1 MTTLKRV
8 FCLLALLLGLLGAP
22 LPEAAAQGLPGLG
35 QKAAPAEEPGFLSRA
50 YFEIQQLQA
59 TTQRRLTGIVRDI
72 KAGEGLA
79 AAALLI
85 VFSFLYG
92 IFHAAGP
99 GHGKIVISSYLLTHD
114 SRIRNGVLISFASAL
129 VQAVSA
135 ILLVGLF
142 AVVLSVPHLQVTGH
156 VRTLEL
162 VSYALIVALGLW
174 MLYGALTG
182 KTCCHGGHDHDHGH
196 SHDHGHDHG
205 HGHGHGH
212 SHGPDTRAGRANVSA
227 LILAVGVRPCSG
239 AVIVLLFTM
248 ANGLLAYG
256 VAATL
261 AMAVGTGLT
270 VSLLGIASVYGNRLA
285 GRVGRFSEVWEAR
298 LRQGLAL
305 AGALFIT
312 AIGAILFAVTLDT
325 TERLI

>member
-1 MTTLKRV
+1 MTLHRV
-8 FCLLALLLGLLGAP
+8 LLLLALFLGLFVAP
-22 LPEAAAQGLPGLG
+22 APQAAAQALPGLN
-35 QKAAPAEEPGFLSRA
+35 QAAPAEEPGFFYRT
-50 YFEIQQLQA
+50 YFKIKQLQA
-59 TTQRRLTGIVRDI
+59 STQRRLTGIVRDI

-79 AAALLI
+79 AAALLV

-99 GHGKIVISSYLLTHD
+99 GHGKVVISSYLLTHD
-114 SRIRNGVLISFASAL
+114 SRIRNGVLISFAAAL
-129 VQAVSA
+129 VQAISA

-142 AVVLSVPHLQVTGH
+142 AVALSVPHLQVTGH

-162 VSYALIVALGLW
+162 VSYALIVVLGLW
-174 MLYGALTG
+174 MLYGAVTG
-182 KTCCHGGHDHDHGH
+182 KTCSHGGHDHAHGH
-196 SHDHGHDHG
+196 GHDHGHDHG
-205 HGHGHGH
+205 NDQGHGHAAATG
-212 SHGPDTRAGRANVSA
+212 AGRANVPA
-227 LILAVGVRPCSG
+227 LILAIGIRPCSG
-239 AVIVLLFTM
+239 AVIVLLFTL
-248 ANGLLAYG
+248 ANGLLVYG
-256 VAATL
+256 IVSTF

-285 GRVGRFSEVWEAR
+285 GRIGSFSEVWEAR

>member
-1 MTTLKRV
+1 MTFARV
-8 FCLLALLLGLLGAP
+8 LCFLVLFLGALLPGLLGAGV
-22 LPEAAAQGLPGLG
+22 PEASAQALPGLG
-35 QKAAPAEEPGFLSRA
+35 QAEKAEQPGFLTRA
-50 YFEIQQLQA
+50 YFQIKQLQA
-59 TTQRRLTGIVRDI
+59 KTQRRLTKIVGRI
-72 KAGEGLA
+72 KRGEGFGPA
-79 AAALLI
+79 VLLI

-114 SRIRNGVLISFASAL
+114 SRLRNGVLISFASAL

-142 AVVLSVPHLQVTGH
+142 AIILSAPRLQVAGH

-174 MLYGALTG
+174 MLYGAVTG
-182 KTCCHGGHDHDHGH
+182 KGCA
-196 SHDHGHDHG
+196 HGHDHSG
-205 HGHGHGH
+205 HGHDHAGEGET
-212 SHGPDTRAGRANVSA
+212 GTIRARLPA
-227 LILAVGVRPCSG
+227 LILAVGIRPCSG
-239 AVIVLLFTM
+239 AVIVLLFTL
-248 ANGLLAYG
+248 ASGLLAYG
-256 VAATL
+256 IAATF
-261 AMAVGTGLT
+261 AMALGTGLT

-285 GRVGRFSEVWEAR
+285 GRLGRHSERWEAR

-312 AIGAILFAVTLDT
+312 AVGAILFTITLDT
-325 TERLI
+325 TGRLI

>member
-1 MTTLKRV
+1 MTLHRV
-8 FCLLALLLGLLGAP
+8 LLLLALILGLYAVPAP
-22 LPEAAAQGLPGLG
+22 PAAAQALPGLDR
-35 QKAAPAEEPGFLSRA
+35 AAPAEEPGFFTRA
-50 YFEIQQLQA
+50 YLEIKRLQA
-59 TTQRRLTGIVRDI
+59 TTQRRLTGIVREI
-72 KAGEGLA
+72 KEGEGLA

-85 VFSFLYG
+85 FFSFLYG

-142 AVVLSVPHLQVTGH
+142 AVVLSAPRLQVAGH

-162 VSYALIVALGLW
+162 VSYALIVVLGLW
-174 MLYGALTG
+174 MLYGAVTG
-182 KTCCHGGHDHDHGH
+182 KTCSHGGHDHA
-196 SHDHGHDHG
+196 HGHD
-205 HGHGHGH
+205 
-212 SHGPDTRAGRANVSA
+212 HGPDTRAGRASVPA

-239 AVIVLLFTM
+239 AVIVLLFTL
-248 ANGLLAYG
+248 ANGLLLYG
-256 VAATL
+256 IASTF

-312 AIGAILFAVTLDT
+312 AIGVLLFAVTLDT
-325 TERLI
+325 TDRLI